1 MLNTCGARLTVVS
14 LFYGSVIYMH
24 LQPKKGSMH
33 KADKFLTPFYT
44 IITPSLNPLI
54 YTQEYRC
61 QGALKWLFIRTQHRS
76 TPHVKQM

>member
-33 KADKFLTPFYT
+33 KADKFLT
-44 IITPSLNPLI
+44 
-54 YTQEYRC
+54 
-61 QGALKWLFIRTQHRS
+61 LF
-76 TPHVKQM
+76 